1 MAKEEAKTT
10 IDSLADL
17 IKDKGRMELGKAAQT
32 LGISPTIVENW
43 AKVLEKGGLV
53 RISYEVGRMYVEPAG
68 APRGEEKAYAATVE
82 AERTTLATEAVFQ
95 RNELDKLVSQINE
108 IDLSVKAAERI
119 FADKFPELEK
129 QLDGIN
135 KIYKALENESSQ
147 VENIKKGAQGNY
159 DNLNK
164 KISDLYG
171 KIEGIDTNTVQ
182 VARERLLAIRDELK
196 KANELENQ
204 LTALEKSKDRALEA
218 IKKSVEDQLKTLEK
232 EIDRSKKNITIQLD
246 IYREQIDGALNEIKD
261 RERSL
266 RGLSDQ
272 LATFRRDKEAAKKAL
287 EESRTQFNDQFIKAY
302 THMETTGTLLSKEVT
317 SMMAEIAELKVNFGE
332 ASKVYDRVQVAKNE
346 IAQAQDDIAKMREEL
361 GKIIDEINEIEG
373 GKLSAEAKAK
383 KTAKLKERMKSVADQ
398 KVKVGQ
404 EIEDVSR
411 DMESEKKEGE

>member
-1 MAKEEAKTT
+1 MKRRKRPSTLWPT
-10 IDSLADL
+10 LSR
-17 IKDKGRMELGKAAQT
+17 KKGRMELGKAAQT
-32 LGISPTIVENW
+32 LGISQTILENW

-68 APRGEEKAYAATVE
+68 APRGEEKAYAANIE
-82 AERTTLATEAVFQ
+82 AERATLGTEAVFQ
-95 RNELDKLVSQINE
+95 RNELDKLTSQINE
-108 IDLSVKAAERI
+108 IDLSVKTAEHI
-119 FADKFPELEK
+119 FAEKFPELEK

-135 KIYKALENESSQ
+135 KIYKALESESAQ
-147 VENIKKGAQGNY
+147 VDNIKKGAQGNY
-159 DNLNK
+159 ESLNK
-164 KISDLYG
+164 KTSDLYG

-182 VARERLLAIRDELK
+182 IARERLLAIRDELK

-246 IYREQIDGALNEIKD
+246 IYREQIDSSLNEIKE

-272 LATFRRDKEAAKKAL
+272 LVTFRRDKEAAKRAL
-287 EESRTQFNDQFIKAY
+287 EDSRTQFNDQFIKAY
-302 THMETTGTLLSKEVT
+302 THMETTGSLLSKEVR
-317 SMMAEIAELKVNFGE
+317 SMMSELAALKVNFGE
-332 ASKVYDRVQVAKNE
+332 ASKVYDRVQVAKEE
-346 IAQAQDDIAKMREEL
+346 IAQVQDNITKMKEEL

-383 KTAKLKERMKSVADQ
+383 KTAKLRERMKSVSDQ
-398 KVKVGQ
+398 KAKTDQ
-404 EIEDVSR
+404 QIDEVSKS
-411 DMESEKKEGE
+411 MESEKKEESEF